1 MCLILLVLVV
11 EEGRVVVLLH
21 ELLRRLI
28 DIHVGHLFSCLSCLT
43 SLLFLSCGL
52 FFLFGLLVRLDALEL
67 LKNVLVVEQS
77 VREFV
82 HKDGA

>member
-28 DIHVGHLFSCLSCLT
+28 DIHVGHLFSCLGCLA
-43 SLLFLSCGL
+43 SLLFLSGR
-52 FFLFGLLVRLDALEL
+52 FFLLFSLFVRLDALKL

-77 VREFV
+77 VRELV
-82 HKDGA
+82 HKDGS